1 MPTIHGPEGCLTGA
15 RHGKVTGRDEGD
27 PVGESRRD
35 RIRMNK
41 EELAAF
47 IADQKSLQVAC
58 HDRDG
63 AIHLS
68 TLWFAMVEDRF
79 AFGTYTKSQKIV
91 NLKRDDR
98 ITVLLEDG
106 TKYDQL
112 RGAMVRGRAVLH
124 AEDGAGGADEVRR
137 VARAVMRRYEP
148 DIPEEHFEGAV
159 ELWAAKRTVVIVEP
173 EKVITWDH
181 SKLGG
186 AGPYGY

>member
-1 MPTIHGPEGCLTGA
+1 MPTIHGSERCLTGA

-68 TLWFAMVEDRF
+68 TLWFAMAEDRF

-186 AGPYGY
+186 AGPYG